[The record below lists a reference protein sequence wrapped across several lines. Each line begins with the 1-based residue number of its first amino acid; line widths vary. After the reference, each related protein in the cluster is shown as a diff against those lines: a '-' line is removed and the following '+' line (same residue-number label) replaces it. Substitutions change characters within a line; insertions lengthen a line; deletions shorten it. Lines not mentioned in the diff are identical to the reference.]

1 MVVDDNAESRIDPAF
16 LALQNERSTE
26 GLSESVVQFMVQLTF
41 FSFCIWLVHHNVKS
55 FIFFK

>member
-26 GLSESVVQFMVQLTF
+26 GLSESVVQFMVHFGFVSTILEL
-41 FSFCIWLVHHNVKS
+41 S
-55 FIFFK
+55 